1 MQNGFLEQLKVK
13 KTPKSQERVGINIPI
28 TKINV
33 DINTRIK
40 NNTKNSTIDRMEFLK
55 KIKAQRRNI
64 DKRNRVTPEVKP
76 DAEADAEPDA
86 EADAE
91 ADAEPDAEPDAEAD
105 AEPDAEA
112 DAEADAEPDA
122 EPDAPPISV
131 TKKPKKIK
139 IKIKLK
145 SDDPTVAP
153 KIVQRKT
160 KPPQGIANAGPFA
173 SVEIENETIGNR
185 IGPKPQVNK
194 IKASSYYL
202 NNRQIFVNFVTG
214 IFNKYK
220 LDIAR
225 DKKNASCD
233 KTDGDGFKLMSHQQ
247 LVRDYISQYTPYR
260 GVLLYH
266 GLGSGKTC
274 SSIAV
279 AEGLKSSRQVIIMT
293 PASLSMNYKEELK
306 KCGDDMYKKN
316 QWWEFISIGE
326 MGEAKKD
333 TINALS
339 QALSISVDFINK
351 EKGAWLMNVTKPS
364 NFDTLSAVQKTSLD
378 KQLNKMID
386 NKYKFINYNGLR
398 NESLRKM
405 TNNYTINPFDNAVV
419 VIDEAHN
426 FIGRIVN
433 KMGRE
438 DTLSGKMYEY
448 LMNAHNAKMVLLSGT
463 PIINKPNEIAIL
475 FNILRGKIKSW
486 SFKLTIKND
495 KRVDKKFFEKI
506 FTSKTYGGNMLD
518 FIDYKPTSTTLI
530 ITRNPFGF
538 VNKVQKDDYKG
549 VHLGERG
556 ELTDEEFV
564 AKITGLLAKNGFK
577 LKPTDIKSES
587 YKALPDTLVE
597 FKKAF
602 VDETTNDVK
611 NMNLFKRRVLGLT
624 SYFRDMESLMPRY
637 NETVDLEV
645 IKIPMSSFQFT
656 IYEES
661 RASERKTESQNAKK
675 QKKQMSS
682 GLFEDSSST
691 YRIFSRAFC
700 NFVFPRP
707 HIIRP
712 LPDNVNDLEAAIL
725 KEDNSEDVM
734 DAVSKE
740 EMLNNVEG
748 TYEYDDLNGVVTDN
762 TSYQERIDQALA
774 KLKEEKEKYL
784 TPEALEVYSPKFLN
798 MLENIQDEK
807 FQGLHLLYTQFR
819 TLEGIGIFKLVLEAN
834 GFAQFKLKNVSGS
847 WKIDIMPEDMDKP
860 KFALYTGTET
870 SEEKEII
877 RNIFNGDWELLSPEL
892 SKELRN
898 MSENNML
905 GEIIKTLMITAS
917 GAEGISLKNVRFVHV
932 TEPYWHPVRIQQVI
946 GRARRICS
954 HQNLPKEL
962 QTVKV
967 FVYLME
973 FTKEQ
978 IENDDAVELRLKDK
992 SRINPSNIL
1001 TSDEAL
1007 YEISNMKK
1015 ELTNKLLKAVK
1026 EASIDCIIH
1035 SSKDDAEQ
1043 LQCFTFGQ
1051 VESNKFAYVP
1061 GIGDEENDTLAEQ
1074 NKTTKKWRAKT
1085 WKNPGDGITYAIN
1098 PENNMVYD
1106 LDSYNDGIPIH
1117 VGDIVVTND
1126 GNKASFVFEKLV

>member
-1007 YEISNMKK
+1007 YEISDMKK

>member
-33 DINTRIK
+33 DINTRII

-55 KIKAQRRNI
+55 KIKGQRRNI
-64 DKRNRVTPEVKP
+64 DKRNRLTPEVKP
-76 DAEADAEPDA
+76 DAEADAEADAEPDADAGPDA
-86 EADAE
+86 EA
-91 ADAEPDAEPDAEAD
+91 DAEPDAEAD

-112 DAEADAEPDA
+112 DAEA
-122 EPDAPPISV
+122 DAPPISV

-326 MGEAKKD
+326 MGESKKD

-518 FIDYKPTSTTLI
+518 YIDYKPTSTTLI

-707 HIIRP
+707 NIIRP

-877 RNIFNGDWELLSPEL
+877 RNVFNGDWELLSPEL

>member
-1 MQNGFLEQLKVK
+1 
-13 KTPKSQERVGINIPI
+13 
-28 TKINV
+28 
-33 DINTRIK
+33 
-40 NNTKNSTIDRMEFLK
+40 
-55 KIKAQRRNI
+55 
-64 DKRNRVTPEVKP
+64 
-76 DAEADAEPDA
+76 
-86 EADAE
+86 
-91 ADAEPDAEPDAEAD
+91 
-105 AEPDAEA
+105 
-112 DAEADAEPDA
+112 
-122 EPDAPPISV
+122 
-131 TKKPKKIK
+131 
-139 IKIKLK
+139 
-145 SDDPTVAP
+145 
-153 KIVQRKT
+153 
-160 KPPQGIANAGPFA
+160 
-173 SVEIENETIGNR
+173 
-185 IGPKPQVNK
+185 
-194 IKASSYYL
+194 
-202 NNRQIFVNFVTG
+202 
-214 IFNKYK
+214 
-220 LDIAR
+220 
-225 DKKNASCD
+225 
-233 KTDGDGFKLMSHQQ
+233 
-247 LVRDYISQYTPYR
+247 
-260 GVLLYH
+260 
-266 GLGSGKTC
+266 
-274 SSIAV
+274 
-279 AEGLKSSRQVIIMT
+279 
-293 PASLSMNYKEELK
+293 
-306 KCGDDMYKKN
+306 
-316 QWWEFISIGE
+316 
-326 MGEAKKD
+326 
-333 TINALS
+333 
-339 QALSISVDFINK
+339 
-351 EKGAWLMNVTKPS
+351 
-364 NFDTLSAVQKTSLD
+364 
-378 KQLNKMID
+378 
-386 NKYKFINYNGLR
+386 
-398 NESLRKM
+398 
-405 TNNYTINPFDNAVV
+405 
-419 VIDEAHN
+419 
-426 FIGRIVN
+426 
-433 KMGRE
+433 
-438 DTLSGKMYEY
+438 
-448 LMNAHNAKMVLLSGT
+448 
-463 PIINKPNEIAIL
+463 
-475 FNILRGKIKSW
+475 
-486 SFKLTIKND
+486 
-495 KRVDKKFFEKI
+495 
-506 FTSKTYGGNMLD
+506 
-518 FIDYKPTSTTLI
+518 
-530 ITRNPFGF
+530 
-538 VNKVQKDDYKG
+538 
-549 VHLGERG
+549 
-556 ELTDEEFV
+556 
-564 AKITGLLAKNGFK
+564 
-577 LKPTDIKSES
+577 
-587 YKALPDTLVE
+587 
-597 FKKAF
+597 
-602 VDETTNDVK
+602 
-611 NMNLFKRRVLGLT
+611 
-624 SYFRDMESLMPRY
+624 MPRY

-1074 NKTTKKWRAKT
+1074 NKTTKKWRAK
-1085 WKNPGDGITYAIN
+1085 ILI
-1098 PENNMVYD
+1098 
-1106 LDSYNDGIPIH
+1106 L
-1117 VGDIVVTND
+1117 
-1126 GNKASFVFEKLV
+1126 FEETMHFQK

>member
-33 DINTRIK
+33 DINTRII

-55 KIKAQRRNI
+55 KIKGQRRNI
-64 DKRNRVTPEVKP
+64 DKRNRLTPEVKP

-86 EADAE
+86 EA
-91 ADAEPDAEPDAEAD
+91 
-105 AEPDAEA
+105 
-112 DAEADAEPDA
+112 
-122 EPDAPPISV
+122 DAPPISV

-707 HIIRP
+707 NIIRP

>member
-33 DINTRIK
+33 DINTRII

-55 KIKAQRRNI
+55 KIKGQRRNI
-64 DKRNRVTPEVKP
+64 DKRNRLTPEVKPDAEVDAEADAEPDADAGP

-91 ADAEPDAEPDAEAD
+91 PDAEPDAEA
-105 AEPDAEA
+105 
-112 DAEADAEPDA
+112 DA

-518 FIDYKPTSTTLI
+518 YIDYKPTSTTLI

-707 HIIRP
+707 NIIRP

-877 RNIFNGDWELLSPEL
+877 RNVFNGDWELLSPEL

>member
-64 DKRNRVTPEVKP
+64 DKRNRVTPEVK
-76 DAEADAEPDA
+76 
-86 EADAE
+86 
-91 ADAEPDAEPDAEAD
+91 PDAEAD

>member
-76 DAEADAEPDA
+76 DA
-86 EADAE
+86 DAE
-91 ADAEPDAEPDAEAD
+91 ADAEPDAEPDAEA
-105 AEPDAEA
+105 
-112 DAEADAEPDA
+112 DA

-316 QWWEFISIGE
+316 QWWEFISIGD
-326 MGEAKKD
+326 MGETKKE

-364 NFDTLSAVQKTSLD
+364 NFDTLSALQKTSLD

-518 FIDYKPTSTTLI
+518 YIDYKPTSTTLI

-877 RNIFNGDWELLSPEL
+877 RNVFNGDWELLSPEL

-898 MSENNML
+898 MSDTNML

>member
-33 DINTRIK
+33 DINTRII

-55 KIKAQRRNI
+55 KIKGQRRNI
-64 DKRNRVTPEVKP
+64 DKRNRLTPEVKP

-86 EADAE
+86 EA
-91 ADAEPDAEPDAEAD
+91 
-105 AEPDAEA
+105 
-112 DAEADAEPDA
+112 
-122 EPDAPPISV
+122 DAPPISV

-326 MGEAKKD
+326 MGESKKD

-707 HIIRP
+707 NIIRP

>member
-1 MQNGFLEQLKVK
+1 M
-13 KTPKSQERVGINIPI
+13 
-28 TKINV
+28 
-33 DINTRIK
+33 
-40 NNTKNSTIDRMEFLK
+40 
-55 KIKAQRRNI
+55 
-64 DKRNRVTPEVKP
+64 
-76 DAEADAEPDA
+76 
-86 EADAE
+86 
-91 ADAEPDAEPDAEAD
+91 
-105 AEPDAEA
+105 
-112 DAEADAEPDA
+112 
-122 EPDAPPISV
+122 
-131 TKKPKKIK
+131 
-139 IKIKLK
+139 
-145 SDDPTVAP
+145 
-153 KIVQRKT
+153 
-160 KPPQGIANAGPFA
+160 
-173 SVEIENETIGNR
+173 
-185 IGPKPQVNK
+185 
-194 IKASSYYL
+194 
-202 NNRQIFVNFVTG
+202 
-214 IFNKYK
+214 
-220 LDIAR
+220 
-225 DKKNASCD
+225 
-233 KTDGDGFKLMSHQQ
+233 
-247 LVRDYISQYTPYR
+247 
-260 GVLLYH
+260 
-266 GLGSGKTC
+266 
-274 SSIAV
+274 
-279 AEGLKSSRQVIIMT
+279 
-293 PASLSMNYKEELK
+293 
-306 KCGDDMYKKN
+306 
-316 QWWEFISIGE
+316 
-326 MGEAKKD
+326 
-333 TINALS
+333 
-339 QALSISVDFINK
+339 
-351 EKGAWLMNVTKPS
+351 
-364 NFDTLSAVQKTSLD
+364 
-378 KQLNKMID
+378 
-386 NKYKFINYNGLR
+386 
-398 NESLRKM
+398 
-405 TNNYTINPFDNAVV
+405 
-419 VIDEAHN
+419 
-426 FIGRIVN
+426 
-433 KMGRE
+433 
-438 DTLSGKMYEY
+438 
-448 LMNAHNAKMVLLSGT
+448 
-463 PIINKPNEIAIL
+463 
-475 FNILRGKIKSW
+475 
-486 SFKLTIKND
+486 
-495 KRVDKKFFEKI
+495 
-506 FTSKTYGGNMLD
+506 
-518 FIDYKPTSTTLI
+518 
-530 ITRNPFGF
+530 
-538 VNKVQKDDYKG
+538 
-549 VHLGERG
+549 
-556 ELTDEEFV
+556 
-564 AKITGLLAKNGFK
+564 AKNGFK

-602 VDETTNDVK
+602 IDETTNDVK

-707 HIIRP
+707 NIIRP

-798 MLENIQDEK
+798 ILENIQDEK

-877 RNIFNGDWELLSPEL
+877 RNVFNGDWELLSPEL

-1035 SSKDDAEQ
+1035 SSKDDKEQ
-1043 LQCFTFGQ
+1043 LKCFTFGQ

-1061 GIGDEENDTLAEQ
+1061 GIGEEENDTLAEQ

-1106 LDSYNDGIPIH
+1106 LDSYNDGVPIH

-1126 GNKASFVFEKLV
+1126 GNKTSFIFEKLV

>member
-76 DAEADAEPDA
+76 DAEADAEA
-86 EADAE
+86 
-91 ADAEPDAEPDAEAD
+91 
-105 AEPDAEA
+105 
-112 DAEADAEPDA
+112 
-122 EPDAPPISV
+122 DAPPISV
-131 TKKPKKIK
+131 TKKPKKINVK
-139 IKIKLK
+139 LKLK

-518 FIDYKPTSTTLI
+518 YIDYKPTSTTLI

-707 HIIRP
+707 NIIRP

-798 MLENIQDEK
+798 ILENIQDEK

-877 RNIFNGDWELLSPEL
+877 RNVFNGDWELLSPEL

-1061 GIGDEENDTLAEQ
+1061 GIGEEENDTLAEQ

-1106 LDSYNDGIPIH
+1106 LDSYNDGVPIH

-1126 GNKASFVFEKLV
+1126 GNKTSFIFEKLV

>member
-1 MQNGFLEQLKVK
+1 MPNEFFEQLKVK
-13 KTPKSQERVGINIPI
+13 KTPKSRERVGINIRVI
-28 TKINV
+28 
-33 DINTRIK
+33 
-40 NNTKNSTIDRMEFLK
+40 NNTQNSTIDRMEF
-55 KIKAQRRNI
+55 IKNIKGNLRNI
-64 DKRNRVTPEVKP
+64 DKRNRLATIVPTDIQDNVPTDIQDNVP
-76 DAEADAEPDA
+76 TDIQDNVPTDIQDNVPTDIQDA
-86 EADAE
+86 
-91 ADAEPDAEPDAEAD
+91 
-105 AEPDAEA
+105 
-112 DAEADAEPDA
+112 
-122 EPDAPPISV
+122 V

-139 IKIKLK
+139 RKIKLK
-145 SDDPTVAP
+145 SNDPTVAP
-153 KIVQRKT
+153 KIIIEKT
-160 KPPQGIANAGPFA
+160 KAPEGIANIGPVV
-173 SVEIENETIGNR
+173 SVEINNETIGNR
-185 IGPKPQVNK
+185 IGTKQEVNK
-194 IKASSYYL
+194 IRASAYYL

-233 KTDGDGFKLMSHQQ
+233 KTDGDGFKLMSHQK

-274 SSIAV
+274 SSIAI
-279 AEGLKSSRQVIIMT
+279 AEGLKSSRRVIIMT

-316 QWWEFISIGE
+316 QWWEFISVDV
-326 MGEAKKD
+326 MGENKKE
-333 TINALS
+333 TINILS
-339 QALSISVDFINK
+339 QSLSIPVDFINK
-351 EKGAWLMNVTKPS
+351 QKGAWLMNVTKPT
-364 NFDTLSAVQKTSLD
+364 NFDTLDANEKSSLD

-386 NKYKFINYNGLR
+386 NKYRFINYNGLR

-448 LMNAHNAKMVLLSGT
+448 LMNAHNAKMVLLTGT

-506 FTSKTYGGNMLD
+506 FTSKTFGGNMLD
-518 FIDYKPTSTTLI
+518 YIDYKPTSTTLI

-538 VNKVQKDDYKG
+538 VNKVQKEDYKG

-556 ELTDEEFV
+556 ELTDDEFV
-564 AKITGLLAKNGFK
+564 TKITGLLAKNGFR

-611 NMNLFKRRVLGLT
+611 NMKLFKRRILGLT

-645 IKIPMSSFQFT
+645 INIPMSSFQFT

-661 RASERKTESQNAKK
+661 RASERKTESQNAKN
-675 QKKQMSS
+675 QKKQMSA
-682 GLFEDSSST
+682 GLFEESSST

-712 LPDNVNDLEAAIL
+712 LPDNVNDLESAIL
-725 KEDNSEDVM
+725 KGDNNENKI

-740 EMLNNVEG
+740 EMINNVEG
-748 TYEYDDLNGVVTDN
+748 TYEYDELNEVVTDN
-762 TSYQERIDQALA
+762 VSYQDRIDQALA
-774 KLKEEKEKYL
+774 KLEEDKDKYL
-784 TPEALEVYSPKFLN
+784 TPEALQEYSPKFLR
-798 MLENIQDEK
+798 MLKNIQNDDFE
-807 FQGLHLLYTQFR
+807 GLHLVYTQFR

-834 GFAQFKLKNVSGS
+834 GFSQFKLKNVAGS
-847 WKIDIMPEDMDKP
+847 WKIDILPEDMDKP
-860 KFALYTGTET
+860 KFALYTGTES

-877 RNIFNGDWELLSPEL
+877 RNIFNGDWDLLSPKL
-892 SKELRN
+892 SQELRN
-898 MSENNML
+898 MSEDNML
-905 GEIIKTLMITAS
+905 GGIIKTLMITAS
-917 GAEGISLKNVRFVHV
+917 GAEGISLKNVRFVHI

-954 HQNLPKEL
+954 HQKLDIEL

-978 IENDDAVELRLKDK
+978 IENDEAVELRLKDK
-992 SRINPSNIL
+992 SRINPKKIL

-1026 EASIDCIIH
+1026 ESSIDCIIH
-1035 SSKDDAEQ
+1035 SGKDDKEQ
-1043 LQCFTFGQ
+1043 LKCFSFGQ
-1051 VESNKFAYVP
+1051 IESNKFAYVP

-1074 NKTTKKWRAKT
+1074 NKITKKWRAKT
-1085 WKNPGDGITYAIN
+1085 WKNPSDGITYAIN

-1117 VGDIVVTND
+1117 VGDLVGTKD
-1126 GNKASFVFEKLV
+1126 GNKTSFIFEKLV

>member
-13 KTPKSQERVGINIPI
+13 KTPKSQERVGINIPT

-33 DINTRIK
+33 NINTRII

-55 KIKAQRRNI
+55 KIKGQRRNI
-64 DKRNRVTPEVKP
+64 DKRNRLTPEVKSNADADAVP
-76 DAEADAEPDA
+76 DAVPDA
-86 EADAE
+86 DVVP
-91 ADAEPDAEPDAEAD
+91 DVVPDAVPD
-105 AEPDAEA
+105 
-112 DAEADAEPDA
+112 
-122 EPDAPPISV
+122 PPSVTV

-173 SVEIENETIGNR
+173 LVEIQNETIGNR

-316 QWWEFISIGE
+316 QWWEFISISE
-326 MGEAKKD
+326 MGETKKE
-333 TINALS
+333 TIDALS
-339 QALSISVDFINK
+339 HALSISVDFINK

-364 NFDTLSAVQKTSLD
+364 NFDTLSAAQKSSLD

-386 NKYKFINYNGLR
+386 NKYRFINYNGLR
-398 NESLRKM
+398 NDSLRKM

-518 FIDYKPTSTTLI
+518 YIDYKPTSTTLI

-675 QKKQMSS
+675 QKKQMSA
-682 GLFEDSSST
+682 GLFEESSST

-712 LPDNVNDLEAAIL
+712 LPDNVKDLESAIL

-748 TYEYDDLNGVVTDN
+748 TYEYDELNRVVTDN

-784 TPEALEVYSPKFLN
+784 TPDALQEYSPKFLK
-798 MLENIQDEK
+798 MLENIQTDELE
-807 FQGLHLLYTQFR
+807 GLHLVYTQFR

-834 GFAQFKLKNVSGS
+834 GFTQFKLKNVSGT
-847 WKIDIMPEDMDKP
+847 WKIDILPEDMDKP

-870 SEEKEII
+870 AEEKETI

-1117 VGDIVVTND
+1117 VGDLVVTKD
-1126 GNKASFVFEKLV
+1126 GNKSSFIFEKLV